1 MHKLYGLSFFFTKK
15 SYETAETNGFGLFFM
30 NFHEKYCTKRLFH
43 EIHEKIVRNWPFRPF
58 FMNFHEKYRTK
69 RPNRTVSASFPWNS
83 WKNRAKLA
91 VPAFFHEFSWKI
103 SYETAETNGS
113 GLFFMN
119 FHEKIVRIGRSS
131 LFSWIFMKNIVRIGY
146 SGLFSWIF
154 IKKSFRFVLFIF

>member
-1 MHKLYGLSFFFTKK
+1 MHKLYGLSFFF
-15 SYETAETNGFGLFFM
+15 
-30 NFHEKYCTKRLFH
+30 
-43 EIHEKIVRNWPFRPF
+43 HEKIVRNGRNERFRPL
-58 FMNFHEKYRTK
+58 FHEFSWKILYET
-69 RPNRTVSASFPWNS
+69 AFPWNS
-83 WKNRAKLA
+83 WKNRTKLA